1 MIQVTGIPMGSNPPP
16 IFAYLAL
23 SQKEANWVKAQ
34 PKLGTVNVQKINNSF
49 QLMTCYHQML
59 TVTFEKH

>member
-23 SQKEANWVKAQ
+23 AHKEANWVKAK
-34 PKLGTVNVQKINNSF
+34 PKLGTVNVRKINNSF
-49 QLMTCYHQML
+49 QLMTCYH
-59 TVTFEKH
+59 